1 MLNYLIVVNKRGKYK
16 VYMQVNPVKQ
26 FVKNNISRFEK
37 SSKGRNFICNLY
49 DKNNVYRGEYSFSSN
64 GSDYLG
70 VRKSR
75 SHTRIMSE
83 DLKLEMQEFVYMNKD
98 YVSIYDPMS
107 DLKRKALPREITTIT
122 TVLDYINDKFITL
135 RNVSKLKNNLQKI
148 NNDNPDWICSESF
161 VIYEPLAEKPQ
172 YEKST
177 EYIREGSISEINKK
191 IRDNMFIGGIN
202 QIPYRYW

>member
-1 MLNYLIVVNKRGKYK
+1 
-16 VYMQVNPVKQ
+16 MQVNPVKQ

-64 GSDYLG
+64 RSDYLG

-161 VIYEPLAEKPQ
+161 VIYEPLTEKPQ